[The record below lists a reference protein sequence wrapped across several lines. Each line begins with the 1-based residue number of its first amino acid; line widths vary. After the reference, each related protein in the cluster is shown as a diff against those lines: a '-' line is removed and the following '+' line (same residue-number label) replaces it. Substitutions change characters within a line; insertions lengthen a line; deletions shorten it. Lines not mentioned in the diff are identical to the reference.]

1 MKKQIVLT
9 ALAAALLAGCTNN
22 SPIGLLDVSRIAAN
36 WKTYQLSQQQLMI
49 DEQKIVQSHAS
60 NAEKQRQALALQKK
74 YAGITD
80 DLTKQIRD
88 AAQKVASDKSLKL
101 VVTKQGV
108 GYGGVDITP
117 DVEKAM
123 NITET
128 SPSASSTP

>member
-1 MKKQIVLT
+1 MKKKLLIT
-9 ALAAALLAGCTNN
+9 AITAALLAGCGN
-22 SPIGLLDVSRIAAN
+22 SSPVGLIDIGRIVAN
-36 WKTYQLSQQQLMI
+36 WKTYQLNQQQLMI
-49 DEQKIVQSHAS
+49 DEQKIVQSRVS

-74 YAGITD
+74 YAGITE

-88 AAQKVASDKSLKL
+88 AANRVASQKNLKL

-123 NITET
+123 NITE
-128 SPSASSTP
+128 ASSSPTP

>member
-1 MKKQIVLT
+1 MKNKLILT
-9 ALAAALLAGCTNN
+9 ALAAALLAGCANN
-22 SPIGLLDVSRIAAN
+22 SPVGLIDIGRIVAN
-36 WKTYQLSQQQLMI
+36 WKTYQLNQQQLMI
-49 DEQKIVQSHAS
+49 DEQKIVQSRAS
-60 NAEKQRQALALQKK
+60 NSQKQREAIALQKK

-88 AAQKVASDKSLKL
+88 AAQKVASEKNLKI

-123 NITET
+123 NITE
-128 SPSASSTP
+128 ASSSPNP

>member
-1 MKKQIVLT
+1 M
-9 ALAAALLAGCTNN
+9 LAGCANN

-36 WKTYQLSQQQLMI
+36 WKTYQLNQQQLMI
-49 DEQKIVQSHAS
+49 DEQRIVQSKSSTAD
-60 NAEKQRQALALQKK
+60 KQRQALALQKK

-80 DLTKQIRD
+80 DLTKQIRE
-88 AAQKVASDKSLKL
+88 AAQKVAQDKNLKL

-123 NITET
+123 NITEA
-128 SPSASSTP
+128 SASPTP